1 MASFYLVVLATVL
14 TLVSV
19 TIAYLI
25 ARGRAADERVALKLA
40 EEQRTQAVEQAD
52 ALRAERDR
60 AQRQL
65 ADLSQ
70 AHTTALTERRTLDE
84 QLGRFSA
91 ELEATRSSLQQKEAD
106 VQRLCLDLQSEQGR
120 GEEAGRRLREDELSI
135 TELKTKESVLRSE
148 IQDLKTQLA
157 ELVMQKQALLE
168 QAATVQAV
176 RQELD
181 QTRSDNNR
189 LLEETLRAATNEML
203 KKSQAELVTK
213 AEATLNAANK
223 PVHDQLAEMDRQLKE
238 FSTTRIAAEATLN
251 QQLITLTEE
260 GQRTR
265 KETRALV
272 EALKKPQVRGS
283 WGEMH
288 LKRAV
293 EQAGLVERCD
303 FDTQV
308 HFADSEGSLRPD
320 MVIHLSG
327 GKHVV
332 VDAKVPMAA
341 FMSAI
346 EAVDET
352 DADRHWADHARQL
365 RQHVDALGSKEYF
378 RKVAASPEF
387 VVLFVPSDAF
397 LQPALVKEPTLHEYA
412 IAKNVL
418 IATPTSLIALLRTVA
433 FAWTQAA
440 LQDNLKQV
448 YELGRELYERLSVMG
463 GHLNTLGKS
472 LDRSV
477 KAYNDTVGSMEGRV
491 MVTARKFHTLRVV
504 ENQLVELKAVEQ
516 GTRPLGSPEL
526 VESAN
531 ATAGVR
537 AIPPA
542 PGTENGIAG

>member
-1 MASFYLVVLATVL
+1 MTSFYLVVLAIVL
-14 TLVSV
+14 ALVSAA
-19 TIAYLI
+19 IAYLI

-40 EEQRTQAVEQAD
+40 EEQRTQATEQAA

-84 QLGRFSA
+84 RLGRLGA
-91 ELEATRSSLQQKEAD
+91 ELEATRGSLQRKQAD
-106 VQRLCLDLQSEQGR
+106 AERLRVELQSEQAG
-120 GEEAGRRLREDELSI
+120 GAEAGRRIRDTELWI
-135 TELKTKESVLRSE
+135 TELKAKESVLRSE
-148 IQDLKTQLA
+148 IQDLKTQLT

-189 LLEETLRAATNEML
+189 LLEETLRAATNQML
-203 KKSQAELVTK
+203 KQSQVELVTK
-213 AEATLNAANK
+213 AEATLNAASK
-223 PVHDQLAEMDRQLKE
+223 PVRDQLAEMDRQLKE
-238 FSTTRIAAEATLN
+238 FSTTRVAAEATLSR
-251 QQLITLTEE
+251 QLLTLTEE

-320 MVIHLSG
+320 MLIHLSG

-332 VDAKVPMAA
+332 VDSKVPMAA

-352 DADRHWADHARQL
+352 EADRHWAHHARQL
-365 RQHVDALGSKEYF
+365 RQHVDALGGKEYF

-397 LQPALVKEPTLHEYA
+397 LQPALEKEPTLHEYA
-412 IAKNVL
+412 IARNVL

-433 FAWTQAA
+433 FAWTQGA

-448 YELGRELYERLSVMG
+448 YELGRELYDRLSVMG
-463 GHLNTLGKS
+463 GHLNTLGRS

-491 MVTARKFHTLRVV
+491 MVTARKFHTLKVV
-504 ENQLVELKAVEQ
+504 ESPLVELKAAEQ

-526 VESAN
+526 VESAS

-537 AIPPA
+537 AVPPA
-542 PGTENGIAG
+542 PGTENGLAG

>member
-1 MASFYLVVLATVL
+1 MTLFPVVLAIL
-14 TLVSV
+14 LMLLSA

-25 ARGRAADERVALKLA
+25 ARSRVADERLALKLA
-40 EEQRTQAVEQAD
+40 EEQRTQAAEQSA
-52 ALRAERDR
+52 ALRAERDKL
-60 AQRQL
+60 QRQL
-65 ADLSQ
+65 ADFNQ
-70 AHTTALTERRTLDE
+70 AYTTALTERRTLDE
-84 QLGRFSA
+84 RLGRLTA
-91 ELEATRSSLQQKEAD
+91 ELDATRNSLQRKAAD
-106 VQRLCLDLQSEQGR
+106 AERLRAELQAEQAR
-120 GEEAGRRLREDELSI
+120 GAEAGTRLRGSELAI
-135 TELKTKESVLRSE
+135 TELRAKESVLRSE

-157 ELVMQKQALLE
+157 ESAMQKQALLE

-176 RQELD
+176 RAELD
-181 QTRSDNNR
+181 QTRLDNNR
-189 LLEETLRAATNEML
+189 LLEETLRAATKEML
-203 KKSQAELVTK
+203 KQSQAELVTK
-213 AEATLNAANK
+213 AEATLSAASR
-223 PVHDQLAEMDRQLKE
+223 PVHEQLAEMDRQLKE
-238 FSTTRIAAEATLN
+238 FSTSRVAAEASLSR
-251 QQLITLTEE
+251 QLLTLTEE

-308 HFADSEGSLRPD
+308 HFADSEGALRPD
-320 MVIHLSG
+320 MLIHLSG

-332 VDAKVPMAA
+332 VDSKVPMAA

-346 EAVDET
+346 EAVDDTE
-352 DADRHWADHARQL
+352 AEKHWADHARQL
-365 RQHVDALGSKEYF
+365 RQHVDALGGKEYF
-378 RKVAASPEF
+378 RKVLSPEF

-397 LQPALVKEPTLHEYA
+397 LQPALEKEPTLLEYA
-412 IAKNVL
+412 SAKNVL

-448 YELGRELYERLSVMG
+448 YELGRELYERLSTMG
-463 GHLNTLGKS
+463 DHLNSLGRS

-477 KAYNDTVGSMEGRV
+477 KAYNDTVGSMERRV
-491 MVTARKFHTLRVV
+491 MVTARKFHTLKVV
-504 ENQLVELKAVEQ
+504 EGRLVELKAVEQ
-516 GTRPLGSPEL
+516 STRPLGTPEL
-526 VESAN
+526 GESAG
-531 ATAGVR
+531 AVADVR

-542 PGTENGIAG
+542 PDAADGLAG

>member
-1 MASFYLVVLATVL
+1 M
-14 TLVSV
+14 LVSA
-19 TIAYLI
+19 TIAYLV

-40 EEQRTQAVEQAD
+40 EEQRAQAAEQAA

-84 QLGRFSA
+84 RLGRLGA
-91 ELEATRSSLQQKEAD
+91 EVEATRSSLQRKAAD
-106 VQRLCLDLQSEQGR
+106 AERLRAELQAEQAR
-120 GEEAGRRLREDELSI
+120 GAEAGRLLRGTELSI
-135 TELKTKESVLRSE
+135 TELRARESVLRSE

-189 LLEETLRAATNEML
+189 LLEETLRAATNQML
-203 KKSQAELVTK
+203 KQSQAELVTK
-213 AEATLNAANK
+213 AEATLHAASK
-223 PVHDQLAEMDRQLKE
+223 PVRDQLAEMDRQLKA
-238 FSTTRIAAEATLN
+238 FSTTRVAAEATLS
-251 QQLITLTEE
+251 QQLLTLTEE
-260 GQRTR
+260 GRRTR

-320 MVIHLSG
+320 MLIHLSG

-332 VDAKVPMAA
+332 VDSKVPMAA
-341 FMSAI
+341 FMSAV
-346 EAVDET
+346 EADDET
-352 DADRHWADHARQL
+352 ETDRHWADHARQL
-365 RQHVDALGSKEYF
+365 RQHVDALGGKEYF

-397 LQPALVKEPTLHEYA
+397 LQPALEKEPTLLEYA

-463 GHLNTLGKS
+463 SHLNALGRS

-491 MVTARKFHTLRVV
+491 MVTARKFHTLKVV
-504 ENQLVELKAVEQ
+504 ESQLVELKAAEQ
-516 GTRPLGSPEL
+516 STRPLGSPEL
-526 VESAN
+526 VESAS
-531 ATAGVR
+531 ATTGVR

-542 PGTENGIAG
+542 PGTENGLAG

>member
-1 MASFYLVVLATVL
+1 MTTFSFVILTVALVLISA
-14 TLVSV
+14 

-25 ARGRAADERVALKLA
+25 ARSRAAAERARAQKQLA
-40 EEQRTQAVEQAD
+40 E
-52 ALRAERDR
+52 
-60 AQRQL
+60 
-65 ADLSQ
+65 LSR

-84 QLGRFSA
+84 RLGRLGA
-91 ELEATRSSLQQKEAD
+91 ELEATRRSLQQECAEA
-106 VQRLCLDLQSEQGR
+106 QRLRMQLQTEQTR
-120 GEEAGRRLREDELSI
+120 GAETGRRLRDTELSI
-135 TELKTKESVLRSE
+135 AELKARESVLRTE
-148 IQDLKTQLA
+148 IHELKTHLA
-157 ELVMQKQALLE
+157 ELLMQKQALLE

-181 QTRSDNNR
+181 QTRADNNR
-189 LLEETLRAATNEML
+189 LLEETLRAATTEL
-203 KKSQAELVTK
+203 LQKSQVELVTK
-213 AEATLNAANK
+213 AEATLSAASK
-223 PVHDQLAEMDRQLKE
+223 PVHAQLAEMDRQLKE
-238 FSTTRIAAEATLN
+238 FSTTRVAAEATLS
-251 QQLITLTEE
+251 QQLTTLTEE

-308 HFADSEGSLRPD
+308 HVADSESSFRPD
-320 MVIHLSG
+320 MVVHLSG

-346 EAVDET
+346 EATDEA

-365 RQHVDALGSKEYF
+365 RHHVDALGNKEYF
-378 RKVAASPEF
+378 RKIAASPEF

-397 LQPALVKEPTLHEYA
+397 LQPALEQEPTLLEYA
-412 IAKNVL
+412 SAKGVL
-418 IATPTSLIALLRTVA
+418 ITTPTSLIALLRTVA

-463 GHLNTLGKS
+463 GHLNTLGRS

-491 MVTARKFHTLRVV
+491 MVTARKFHTLKVV
-504 ENQLVELKAVEQ
+504 ESRLVELKAAEQ
-516 GTRPLGSPEL
+516 STRPLGSPEL
-526 VESAN
+526 LESAD
-531 ATAGVR
+531 ATTGVR
-537 AIPPA
+537 AIPPP
-542 PGTENGIAG
+542 PGTEDQIAG

>member
-1 MASFYLVVLATVL
+1 MTSFSLVVLAVVL
-14 TLVSV
+14 VLVSA

-25 ARGRAADERVALKLA
+25 SRSRAADERTALKLA
-40 EEQRTQAVEQAD
+40 EEQRSKVAEQAD

-60 AQRQL
+60 AQSQL
-65 ADLSQ
+65 ADVSR

-84 QLGRFSA
+84 QLGRLGA
-91 ELEATRSSLQQKEAD
+91 ELEATRRSLQREGTEA
-106 VQRLCLDLQSEQGR
+106 QRLRSQLQSEQSR
-120 GEEAGRRLREDELSI
+120 GAETGRRLRE
-135 TELKTKESVLRSE
+135 TELTIAELKAKESVLRSE
-148 IQDLKTQLA
+148 IQELKTQLA
-157 ELVMQKQALLE
+157 ELIMQKQALLE

-189 LLEETLRAATNEML
+189 LLEETLLAATNEML
-203 KKSQAELVTK
+203 KKSQVELVTK
-213 AEATLNAANK
+213 AEATLSAASK

-238 FSTTRIAAEATLN
+238 FSTTRVAAEATLS
-251 QQLITLTEE
+251 QQLNALTEE

-265 KETRALV
+265 RETRALV

-346 EAVDET
+346 EAT
-352 DADRHWADHARQL
+352 DDADTDRHWADHARQL
-365 RQHVDALGSKEYF
+365 RHHVDALASKEYF
-378 RKVAASPEF
+378 RKIAASPEF

-397 LQPALVKEPTLHEYA
+397 LQPALEKEPTLLEYA
-412 IAKNVL
+412 SAKSVL
-418 IATPTSLIALLRTVA
+418 ITTPTSLIALLRTVA

-448 YELGRELYERLSVMG
+448 YELGRELYERLSSMG
-463 GHLNTLGKS
+463 GHLNTLGRS

-491 MVTARKFHTLRVV
+491 MVTARKFHTLKVV
-504 ENQLVELKAVEQ
+504 ESQLVELKAAEQ
-516 GTRPLGSPEL
+516 STRPLGSPEL
-526 VESAN
+526 LESAN
-531 ATAGVR
+531 AAAGVR
-537 AIPPA
+537 AIPPP
-542 PGTENGIAG
+542 PGTEDQIAG

>member
-1 MASFYLVVLATVL
+1 MTSFYLVVLAIAL
-14 TLVSV
+14 TLVSA

-40 EEQRTQAVEQAD
+40 QEQRTQAAEQAD

-70 AHTTALTERRTLDE
+70 AHTAALTERRTLDE
-84 QLGRFSA
+84 QLGRLSA
-91 ELEATRSSLQQKEAD
+91 ELEATRSSLRREEAD
-106 VQRLCLDLQSEQGR
+106 AQRLQLELQSEQVR
-120 GEEAGRRLREDELSI
+120 GAEAGRRLRQTELSI
-135 TELKTKESVLRSE
+135 AELKAKESVLRAE

-168 QAATVQAV
+168 QAATVHAV

-189 LLEETLRAATNEML
+189 LLEETLRAATAEML

-213 AEATLNAANK
+213 AEATLNAASK
-223 PVHDQLAEMDRQLKE
+223 PVHDQLAAMDRQLKE
-238 FSTTRIAAEATLN
+238 FSTTRIAAEATMS
-251 QQLITLTEE
+251 QQLIVLTEE

-332 VDAKVPMAA
+332 VDSKVPMAA

-352 DADRHWADHARQL
+352 DADKHWADHARQL

-397 LQPALVKEPTLHEYA
+397 LQPALVKDPTLHEYA

-418 IATPTSLIALLRTVA
+418 IVTPTSLIALLRTVA

-440 LQDNLKQV
+440 LQDNLKEV
-448 YELGRELYERLSVMG
+448 YDLGRELYERLSVMG

-491 MVTARKFHTLRVV
+491 MVTARKFHTLKVV
-504 ENQLVELKAVEQ
+504 ESQLVELKAAEQ

>member
-1 MASFYLVVLATVL
+1 MSPIYLVVLAIVL
-14 TLVSV
+14 ILVSAA
-19 TIAYLI
+19 IAYLV

-40 EEQRTQAVEQAD
+40 EEQRTQAAEQANV
-52 ALRAERDR
+52 LRAERDR

-84 QLGRFSA
+84 QLGRLSA
-91 ELEATRSSLQQKEAD
+91 ELEATRSSLQRETVDA
-106 VQRLCLDLQSEQGR
+106 QRLQLELQAEQER
-120 GEEAGRRLREDELSI
+120 GAETDRRLHTAELSI
-135 TELKTKESVLRSE
+135 TELKAKESVLRGE
-148 IQDLKTQLA
+148 IQDLRTQVA
-157 ELVMQKQALLE
+157 ELIMQKQALLE
-168 QAATVQAV
+168 QAATVHAV

-189 LLEETLRAATNEML
+189 LLEETLRAATAEML

-213 AEATLNAANK
+213 AETTLNAASR
-223 PVHDQLAEMDRQLKE
+223 PVRDQLAEMDRQLKE
-238 FSTTRIAAEATLN
+238 FSTTRVAAEATLS

-332 VDAKVPMAA
+332 VDSKVPMAA

-346 EAVDET
+346 EAVDEAE
-352 DADRHWADHARQL
+352 ADGHWADHARQL
-365 RQHVDALGSKEYF
+365 RNHVDALGNKEYF

-397 LQPALVKEPTLHEYA
+397 LQPALEKEPTLHEYA

-491 MVTARKFHTLRVV
+491 MVTARKFHTLKVV
-504 ENQLVELKAVEQ
+504 ESQLVELKAAEQ
-516 GTRPLGSPEL
+516 ATRPLGSPEL

-531 ATAGVR
+531 ATAGIR

>member
-1 MASFYLVVLATVL
+1 MTSFYLVVLAIVL
-14 TLVSV
+14 VLVSAA
-19 TIAYLI
+19 IAYLI
-25 ARGRAADERVALKLA
+25 ARSRAADERVALKLA
-40 EEQRTQAVEQAD
+40 EEQRAQAAEQAA

-84 QLGRFSA
+84 RLGRLSA
-91 ELEATRSSLQQKEAD
+91 EVETTRSSLQRKAAD
-106 VQRLCLDLQSEQGR
+106 AERLRVELQAEQAR
-120 GEEAGRRLREDELSI
+120 GAEAGRRLRDTELSI
-135 TELKTKESVLRSE
+135 TELTARESVLRSE

-189 LLEETLRAATNEML
+189 LLEETLRAATNQML
-203 KKSQAELVTK
+203 KQSQAELVTQ
-213 AEATLNAANK
+213 AEATLSAASK
-223 PVHDQLAEMDRQLKE
+223 PVRDQLAEMDRQLKE
-238 FSTTRIAAEATLN
+238 FSTTRVAAEATLS

-308 HFADSEGSLRPD
+308 HFTDSEGSLRPD
-320 MVIHLSG
+320 MLIHLSG

-332 VDAKVPMAA
+332 VDSKVPMAA

-346 EAVDET
+346 EAVDEAE
-352 DADRHWADHARQL
+352 ADRHWADHARQL
-365 RQHVDALGSKEYF
+365 RQHVDALGGKEYF
-378 RKVAASPEF
+378 RKVATSPEF

-397 LQPALVKEPTLHEYA
+397 LQPALEKEPTLLEYA
-412 IAKNVL
+412 AGRNVL

-448 YELGRELYERLSVMG
+448 YELGRELYDRLSVMG
-463 GHLNTLGKS
+463 GHLNTLGRS

-491 MVTARKFHTLRVV
+491 MVTARKFHTLKVV
-504 ENQLVELKAVEQ
+504 ESQLVELKAAEQ
-516 GTRPLGSPEL
+516 STRPLGSPEL
-526 VESAN
+526 VESAS

-542 PGTENGIAG
+542 PGTENGLAG

>member
-1 MASFYLVVLATVL
+1 MLAIVLAL
-14 TLVSV
+14 ASA
-19 TIAYLI
+19 TIAYLV

-40 EEQRTQAVEQAD
+40 EEQRTQAAEQAA
-52 ALRAERDR
+52 ALRLERDR

-70 AHTTALTERRTLDE
+70 AHTAALTERRTLDE
-84 QLGRFSA
+84 RLGRLGA
-91 ELEATRSSLQQKEAD
+91 ELEATRGSLRRELAD
-106 VQRLCLDLQSEQGR
+106 AERLRVGLQSEQAR
-120 GEEAGRRLREDELSI
+120 GAEAGRRLRDAELSI
-135 TELKTKESVLRSE
+135 TALKAKEAVLCSE

-157 ELVMQKQALLE
+157 ESVMQKQALLE

-203 KKSQAELVTK
+203 KQSQVELVTK
-213 AEATLNAANK
+213 AEATLSAAGK
-223 PVHDQLAEMDRQLKE
+223 PVRDQLAEMDRQLKQ
-238 FSTTRIAAEATLN
+238 FSTTRVAAEATLS
-251 QQLITLTEE
+251 QQLATLTEE

-308 HFADSEGSLRPD
+308 HFADGEGSLRPD
-320 MVIHLSG
+320 MLIHLSG

-332 VDAKVPMAA
+332 VDSKVPMAA
-341 FMSAI
+341 FMAAI
-346 EAVDET
+346 EADDET
-352 DADRHWADHARQL
+352 EVDRHWADHARQL
-365 RQHVDALGSKEYF
+365 RQHVDALGGKEYF

-397 LQPALVKEPTLHEYA
+397 LQPALEKEPTLLEYA
-412 IAKNVL
+412 AGRNVL

-448 YELGRELYERLSVMG
+448 YELGRELYDRLSVMG
-463 GHLNTLGKS
+463 GHLNTLGRS

-491 MVTARKFHTLRVV
+491 MVTARKFHTLKVV
-504 ENQLVELKAVEQ
+504 ESQLVELKAAEQ
-516 GTRPLGSPEL
+516 STRPLGSPEL
-526 VESAN
+526 VESAS
-531 ATAGVR
+531 AMAGVR

-542 PGTENGIAG
+542 PATENGLAG

>member
-1 MASFYLVVLATVL
+1 MTSFYLVVLAIVL
-14 TLVSV
+14 ALASA

-40 EEQRTQAVEQAD
+40 QEQRTQAAQQA
-52 ALRAERDR
+52 AELRVERDR
-60 AQRQL
+60 VQRQL
-65 ADLSQ
+65 AEVSQ
-70 AHTTALTERRTLDE
+70 AHTASLTERRSLDE
-84 QLGRFSA
+84 RLGGLGA
-91 ELEATRSSLQQKEAD
+91 ELVATRSSLQRELAD
-106 VQRLCLDLQSEQGR
+106 AERLRVELQLEQTR
-120 GEEAGRRLREDELSI
+120 RAEAGRRLRDAELSI
-135 TELKTKESVLRSE
+135 TALKAKEAVLCSE

-157 ELVMQKQALLE
+157 ESVMQKQALLE

-203 KKSQAELVTK
+203 KQSQVELVTK
-213 AEATLNAANK
+213 AEATLSAAGK
-223 PVHDQLAEMDRQLKE
+223 PVRDQLAEMDRQLKQ
-238 FSTTRIAAEATLN
+238 FSTTRVAAEATLS
-251 QQLITLTEE
+251 QQLATLTEE

-308 HFADSEGSLRPD
+308 HFADGEGSLRPD
-320 MVIHLSG
+320 MLIHLSG

-332 VDAKVPMAA
+332 VDSKVPMAA
-341 FMSAI
+341 FMAAI
-346 EAVDET
+346 EADDET
-352 DADRHWADHARQL
+352 EVDRHWADHARQL
-365 RQHVDALGSKEYF
+365 RQHVDALGGKEYF

-397 LQPALVKEPTLHEYA
+397 LQPALEKEPTLLEYA
-412 IAKNVL
+412 AGRNVL

-448 YELGRELYERLSVMG
+448 YELGRELYDRLSVMG
-463 GHLNTLGKS
+463 GHLNTLGRS

-491 MVTARKFHTLRVV
+491 MVTARKFHTLKVV
-504 ENQLVELKAVEQ
+504 ESQLVELKAAEQ
-516 GTRPLGSPEL
+516 STRPLGSPEL
-526 VESAN
+526 VESAS
-531 ATAGVR
+531 AMAGVR

-542 PGTENGIAG
+542 PATENGLAG

>member
-1 MASFYLVVLATVL
+1 MTPFSLVVLAIVL
-14 TLVSV
+14 VLVSA

-25 ARGRAADERVALKLA
+25 ARSRAADERVALKLA
-40 EEQRTQAVEQAD
+40 EEQRAQAAEQAA

-84 QLGRFSA
+84 RLGRLGA
-91 ELEATRSSLQQKEAD
+91 EVEATRSSLQRKAAD
-106 VQRLCLDLQSEQGR
+106 AERLRAELQAEQAR
-120 GEEAGRRLREDELSI
+120 GAEAGRLLRGTELSI
-135 TELKTKESVLRSE
+135 TELRARESVLRSE

-189 LLEETLRAATNEML
+189 LLEETLRAATNQML
-203 KKSQAELVTK
+203 KQSQAELVTK
-213 AEATLNAANK
+213 AEATLSAASK
-223 PVHDQLAEMDRQLKE
+223 PVRDQLAEMDRQLKE
-238 FSTTRIAAEATLN
+238 FSTTRVAAEATLS

-320 MVIHLSG
+320 MLIHLSG

-332 VDAKVPMAA
+332 VDSKVPMAA
-341 FMSAI
+341 FMSAV
-346 EAVDET
+346 EADDET
-352 DADRHWADHARQL
+352 ETDRHWADHARQL
-365 RQHVDALGSKEYF
+365 RQHVDALGGKEYF

-397 LQPALVKEPTLHEYA
+397 LQPALEKEPALLEYA

-463 GHLNTLGKS
+463 SHLNALGRS

-491 MVTARKFHTLRVV
+491 MVTARKFHTLKVV
-504 ENQLVELKAVEQ
+504 ESQLVELKAAEQ
-516 GTRPLGSPEL
+516 STRPLGSPEL
-526 VESAN
+526 VESAS
-531 ATAGVR
+531 ATTGVR

-542 PGTENGIAG
+542 PGTENGLAG

>member
-1 MASFYLVVLATVL
+1 MTSFSLVVLAIVL
-14 TLVSV
+14 ALVSA
-19 TIAYLI
+19 TIAYLV
-25 ARGRAADERVALKLA
+25 ARGRAADERAALKLA
-40 EEQRTQAVEQAD
+40 EEQRTQAAEQAA
-52 ALRAERDR
+52 ALRLERDR

-70 AHTTALTERRTLDE
+70 AHTAALTERRTLDE
-84 QLGRFSA
+84 RLGRLGA
-91 ELEATRSSLQQKEAD
+91 ELEATRNSLRRELAD
-106 VQRLCLDLQSEQGR
+106 AERLRVGLQSEQAR
-120 GEEAGRRLREDELSI
+120 GAEAGRRLRDAELSI
-135 TELKTKESVLRSE
+135 TALKAKEAVLCSE

-157 ELVMQKQALLE
+157 ESVMQKQALLE

-203 KKSQAELVTK
+203 KQSQVELVTK
-213 AEATLNAANK
+213 AEATLSAAGK
-223 PVHDQLAEMDRQLKE
+223 PVRDQLAEMDRQLKE
-238 FSTTRIAAEATLN
+238 FSTTRVAAEATLS
-251 QQLITLTEE
+251 QQLATLTEE

-308 HFADSEGSLRPD
+308 HFADGEGSLRPD
-320 MVIHLSG
+320 MLIHLSG

-332 VDAKVPMAA
+332 VDSKVPMAA

-346 EAVDET
+346 EADDET
-352 DADRHWADHARQL
+352 EVDRHWADHARQL
-365 RQHVDALGSKEYF
+365 RQHVDALGGKEYF

-397 LQPALVKEPTLHEYA
+397 LQPALEKEPTLLEYA
-412 IAKNVL
+412 AGRNVL

-448 YELGRELYERLSVMG
+448 YELGRELYDRLSVMG
-463 GHLNTLGKS
+463 GHLNTLGRS

-491 MVTARKFHTLRVV
+491 MVTARKFHTLKVV
-504 ENQLVELKAVEQ
+504 ESQLVELKAAEQ
-516 GTRPLGSPEL
+516 STRPLGSPEL
-526 VESAN
+526 VESAS
-531 ATAGVR
+531 AMAGVR
-537 AIPPA
+537 AIPSA
-542 PGTENGIAG
+542 PGTENGLAG

>member
-1 MASFYLVVLATVL
+1 MTSFYLVVLAIVL
-14 TLVSV
+14 TLVSAM
-19 TIAYLI
+19 IAYLI

-40 EEQRTQAVEQAD
+40 EEQRTQAAEQAN
-52 ALRAERDR
+52 ALRAERDK

-91 ELEATRSSLQQKEAD
+91 ELEATRSSLKREEAD
-106 VQRLCLDLQSEQGR
+106 AQRLQLELQSEQTR
-120 GEEAGRRLREDELSI
+120 GAEVGRRLRETELSI
-135 TELKTKESVLRSE
+135 TELKAKESVLRSE

-203 KKSQAELVTK
+203 KKSQAELVTM
-213 AEATLNAANK
+213 AETTLNAASK
-223 PVHDQLAEMDRQLKE
+223 PVHDQLSEMDRQLKE

-251 QQLITLTEE
+251 QRLITLTEE

-308 HFADSEGSLRPD
+308 HFADNEGSLRPD

-332 VDAKVPMAA
+332 VDAKVPMSA

-504 ENQLVELKAVEQ
+504 ENQLVELKAAEQ

-531 ATAGVR
+531 AAAGVR
-537 AIPPA
+537 AISPT

>member
-1 MASFYLVVLATVL
+1 MTSFSLVVLAIVL
-14 TLVSV
+14 VLVGAA
-19 TIAYLI
+19 IAYLI
-25 ARGRAADERVALKLA
+25 ARSRAVDERVALKLS
-40 EEQRTQAVEQAD
+40 EEQRAQAAEQAA
-52 ALRAERDR
+52 ALRAERDK

-65 ADLSQ
+65 DDLSQ

-84 QLGRFSA
+84 QLGRLGA
-91 ELEATRSSLQQKEAD
+91 ELEAARNSLQRKEAD
-106 VQRLCLDLQSEQGR
+106 AERLRVALQSEQAR
-120 GEEAGRRLREDELSI
+120 GAEAGRRLRDTEDSI
-135 TELKTKESVLRSE
+135 IELKAKESVLRSE
-148 IQDLKTQLA
+148 IQDLKRQLA

-203 KKSQAELVTK
+203 KQSQAELVTK
-213 AEATLNAANK
+213 AEATLNAASK
-223 PVHDQLAEMDRQLKE
+223 PVRDQLAEMDRQLKE
-238 FSTTRIAAEATLN
+238 FSTTRVAAEATLS

-320 MVIHLSG
+320 MLIHLSG

-332 VDAKVPMAA
+332 VDSKVPMAA

-346 EAVDET
+346 EAVDEAE
-352 DADRHWADHARQL
+352 ADRHWADHARQL
-365 RQHVDALGSKEYF
+365 RQHVDALGGKEYW
-378 RKVAASPEF
+378 KVAASPEF

-397 LQPALVKEPTLHEYA
+397 LQPALEKEPTLLEYA
-412 IAKNVL
+412 SGKSVL
-418 IATPTSLIALLRTVA
+418 IATPTSLIALLRAVA

-448 YELGRELYERLSVMG
+448 YELGRELYDRLSVMG
-463 GHLNTLGKS
+463 GHLNTLGRS

-491 MVTARKFHTLRVV
+491 MVTARKFHALKVV
-504 ENQLVELKAVEQ
+504 ESPLVELKAAEQ
-516 GTRPLGSPEL
+516 STRPLGSPEL

-531 ATAGVR
+531 ATAAIR

-542 PGTENGIAG
+542 PGAENDLAG

>member
-1 MASFYLVVLATVL
+1 MTSFYVVVLAIVL
-14 TLVSV
+14 ALVSA

-25 ARGRAADERVALKLA
+25 ARGRAADERVALKFA
-40 EEQRTQAVEQAD
+40 EEQRTQATEQAA

-84 QLGRFSA
+84 RLGRLGA
-91 ELEATRSSLQQKEAD
+91 ELEATRSSLQRKQAD
-106 VQRLCLDLQSEQGR
+106 AERLRVELQSEQAR
-120 GEEAGRRLREDELSI
+120 GAEAGRRLRDTELGI
-135 TELKTKESVLRSE
+135 TELKAKESVLRSE
-148 IQDLKTQLA
+148 IQDLRTQLA

-189 LLEETLRAATNEML
+189 LLEETLRAATNQML
-203 KKSQAELVTK
+203 KQSQVELVTK
-213 AEATLNAANK
+213 AEATLNAASK

-238 FSTTRIAAEATLN
+238 FSTTRVAAEATLSR
-251 QQLITLTEE
+251 QLLTLTEE

-308 HFADSEGSLRPD
+308 HLADSEGSLRPD
-320 MVIHLSG
+320 MLIHLSG

-332 VDAKVPMAA
+332 VDSKVPMAA

-352 DADRHWADHARQL
+352 EADRHWADHARQL
-365 RQHVDALGSKEYF
+365 RQHVDALGGKEYF

-397 LQPALVKEPTLHEYA
+397 LQPALEKEPTLHEYA
-412 IAKNVL
+412 IARNVL

-448 YELGRELYERLSVMG
+448 YELGRELYDRLSVMG
-463 GHLNTLGKS
+463 GHLNTLGRS

-491 MVTARKFHTLRVV
+491 MVTARKFHTLKVV
-504 ENQLVELKAVEQ
+504 ESQLVELKAAEQ

-526 VESAN
+526 VESAS

-542 PGTENGIAG
+542 PGTETGLTG

>member
-1 MASFYLVVLATVL
+1 MTSFSLVVLAVVL
-14 TLVSV
+14 ALVSA
-19 TIAYLI
+19 TIAYLV

-40 EEQRTQAVEQAD
+40 EEQRTQAAEQAA
-52 ALRAERDR
+52 ALRIERDR

-70 AHTTALTERRTLDE
+70 AHTAALTERRTLDE
-84 QLGRFSA
+84 RLGRLGA
-91 ELEATRSSLQQKEAD
+91 ELEATRNSLRRELAD
-106 VQRLCLDLQSEQGR
+106 AERLRVGLQSEQAR
-120 GEEAGRRLREDELSI
+120 GAEAGRRLRDAELSI
-135 TELKTKESVLRSE
+135 TALKAKEAVLCSE

-157 ELVMQKQALLE
+157 ESVMQKQALLE

-203 KKSQAELVTK
+203 KQSQVELVTK
-213 AEATLNAANK
+213 AEATLSAAGK
-223 PVHDQLAEMDRQLKE
+223 PVRDQLAEMDRQLKE
-238 FSTTRIAAEATLN
+238 FSTTRVAAEATLS
-251 QQLITLTEE
+251 QQLATLTEE

-265 KETRALV
+265 RETRALV

-308 HFADSEGSLRPD
+308 HFADGEGSLRPD
-320 MVIHLSG
+320 MLIHLSG

-332 VDAKVPMAA
+332 VDSKVPMAA
-341 FMSAI
+341 FMAAI
-346 EAVDET
+346 EADDET
-352 DADRHWADHARQL
+352 EADRHWADHARQL
-365 RQHVDALGSKEYF
+365 RQHVDALGGKEYF

-397 LQPALVKEPTLHEYA
+397 LQPALEKEPTLLEYA
-412 IAKNVL
+412 AGRNVL

-448 YELGRELYERLSVMG
+448 YELGRELYDRLSVMG
-463 GHLNTLGKS
+463 GHLNTLGRS

-491 MVTARKFHTLRVV
+491 MVTARKFHTLKVV
-504 ENQLVELKAVEQ
+504 ESQLVELKAAEQ
-516 GTRPLGSPEL
+516 STRPLGSPEL
-526 VESAN
+526 VESAG
-531 ATAGVR
+531 AMAGVR

-542 PGTENGIAG
+542 PGTENGLAG

>member
-1 MASFYLVVLATVL
+1 MTSFSLVVLAIVL
-14 TLVSV
+14 ALVSA
-19 TIAYLI
+19 TIAYLV

-40 EEQRTQAVEQAD
+40 EEQRTQAAEQAA
-52 ALRAERDR
+52 ALRLERDR

-70 AHTTALTERRTLDE
+70 AHTAALTERRTLDE
-84 QLGRFSA
+84 RLGRLGA
-91 ELEATRSSLQQKEAD
+91 ELEATRNSLRLELAD
-106 VQRLCLDLQSEQGR
+106 AERMRVGLQSEQAR
-120 GEEAGRRLREDELSI
+120 GAEAGRRLRDAELSI
-135 TELKTKESVLRSE
+135 TALKAKEAVLCSE

-157 ELVMQKQALLE
+157 ESVMQKQALLE

-203 KKSQAELVTK
+203 KQSQVELVTK
-213 AEATLNAANK
+213 AEATLSAAGK
-223 PVHDQLAEMDRQLKE
+223 PVRDQLAEMDRQLKE
-238 FSTTRIAAEATLN
+238 FSTTRVAAEATLS
-251 QQLITLTEE
+251 QQLATLTEE

-308 HFADSEGSLRPD
+308 HFADGEGSLRPD
-320 MVIHLSG
+320 MLIHLSG

-332 VDAKVPMAA
+332 VDSKVPMAA

-346 EAVDET
+346 EADDET
-352 DADRHWADHARQL
+352 EVDRHWADHARQL
-365 RQHVDALGSKEYF
+365 RQHVDALGGKEYF

-397 LQPALVKEPTLHEYA
+397 LQPALEKEPTLLEYA
-412 IAKNVL
+412 AGRNVL

-448 YELGRELYERLSVMG
+448 YELGRELYDRLSVMG
-463 GHLNTLGKS
+463 GHLNTLGRS

-491 MVTARKFHTLRVV
+491 MVTARKFHTLKVV
-504 ENQLVELKAVEQ
+504 ESQLVELKAAEQ
-516 GTRPLGSPEL
+516 STRPLGSPEL
-526 VESAN
+526 VESAG
-531 ATAGVR
+531 AMAGVR

-542 PGTENGIAG
+542 PGTENGLAG

>member
-1 MASFYLVVLATVL
+1 MNSVYVVASTIVL
-14 TLVSV
+14 TLVSATV
-19 TIAYLI
+19 AYLI
-25 ARGRAADERVALKLA
+25 ARSRTAQESAALKLA
-40 EEQRTQAVEQAD
+40 EEQRKQATEQAN

-60 AQRQL
+60 AQVQV
-65 ADLSQ
+65 AELSR

-84 QLGRFSA
+84 QLGRLGA
-91 ELEATRSSLQQKEAD
+91 ELEATRTSLQRKEAD
-106 VQRLCLDLQSEQGR
+106 AQRLYLELQAEQGR
-120 GEEAGRRLREDELSI
+120 GAETSRRLCETELSI
-135 TELKTKESVLRSE
+135 AELKAKESVLRTE
-148 IQDLKTQLA
+148 IQELKTQLA
-157 ELVMQKQALLE
+157 ELLMQKQALLE

-181 QTRSDNNR
+181 QTRADNNR
-189 LLEETLRAATNEML
+189 LLGETLRAATTEML
-203 KKSQAELVTK
+203 KKSQDELVTK
-213 AEATLNAANK
+213 AEATLNAASK
-223 PVHDQLAEMDRQLKE
+223 PVRDQLAEMDRQLKE
-238 FSTTRIAAEATLN
+238 FSTTRVAAEATLN

-308 HFADSEGSLRPD
+308 HFADSEGALRPD

-332 VDAKVPMAA
+332 VDSKVPMAA
-341 FMSAI
+341 FMAAI
-346 EAVDET
+346 EAVDEAQ
-352 DADRHWADHARQL
+352 ADKHWVDHARQL
-365 RQHVDALGSKEYF
+365 RQHVNALGSKEYF
-378 RKVAASPEF
+378 RTVAASPEF

-397 LQPALVKEPTLHEYA
+397 LQPALEREPTLQEYA
-412 IAKNVL
+412 ISKNVL

-491 MVTARKFHTLRVV
+491 MVTARKFHTLKVV
-504 ENQLVELKAVEQ
+504 ESQLVELKAAEQ
-516 GTRPLGSPEL
+516 AARPLGSPEL

-531 ATAGVR
+531 ATAGIR

-542 PGTENGIAG
+542 PGVENGIAG

>member
-1 MASFYLVVLATVL
+1 MLAPASA
-14 TLVSV
+14 
-19 TIAYLI
+19 TIAYLV

-40 EEQRTQAVEQAD
+40 EEQRTQAAEQAA
-52 ALRAERDR
+52 ALRIERDR
-60 AQRQL
+60 VQRQL

-70 AHTTALTERRTLDE
+70 AHTAALTERRTLDE
-84 QLGRFSA
+84 RLGRLGA
-91 ELEATRSSLQQKEAD
+91 ELEATRGSLRRELAD
-106 VQRLCLDLQSEQGR
+106 AERLRVGLQSEQAR
-120 GEEAGRRLREDELSI
+120 GAEAGRRLRDAELSI
-135 TELKTKESVLRSE
+135 SALKAKEAVLCSE

-157 ELVMQKQALLE
+157 ESVMQKQALLE

-203 KKSQAELVTK
+203 KQSQVELVTK
-213 AEATLNAANK
+213 AEATLNAVGK
-223 PVHDQLAEMDRQLKE
+223 PVHDQLAEMDRQLKQ
-238 FSTTRIAAEATLN
+238 FSTTRVAAEATLS
-251 QQLITLTEE
+251 QQLATLTEE

-308 HFADSEGSLRPD
+308 HFADGEGSLRPD
-320 MVIHLSG
+320 MLIHLSG

-332 VDAKVPMAA
+332 VDSKVPMAA
-341 FMSAI
+341 FMAAI
-346 EAVDET
+346 EADDEAE
-352 DADRHWADHARQL
+352 ADRHWADHARQL
-365 RQHVDALGSKEYF
+365 RQHVDALGGKEYF

-397 LQPALVKEPTLHEYA
+397 LQPALEKEPTLLEYA
-412 IAKNVL
+412 AGRNVL
-418 IATPTSLIALLRTVA
+418 IATPTSLIALLRSVA

-448 YELGRELYERLSVMG
+448 YELGRELYDRLSVMG
-463 GHLNTLGKS
+463 GHLNTLGRS

-491 MVTARKFHTLRVV
+491 MVTARKFHTLKVV
-504 ENQLVELKAVEQ
+504 ESQLVELKAAEQ
-516 GTRPLGSPEL
+516 STRPLGSPEL
-526 VESAN
+526 VESAS
-531 ATAGVR
+531 AMAGVR
-537 AIPPA
+537 AIPPTPA
-542 PGTENGIAG
+542 AENGLAG

>member
-1 MASFYLVVLATVL
+1 MLA
-14 TLVSV
+14 LVSA

-25 ARGRAADERVALKLA
+25 ARGRAADERVALKFA
-40 EEQRTQAVEQAD
+40 EEQRTQATEQAA

-84 QLGRFSA
+84 RLGRLGA
-91 ELEATRSSLQQKEAD
+91 ELEATRSSLQRKQAD
-106 VQRLCLDLQSEQGR
+106 AERLRVELQSEQAR
-120 GEEAGRRLREDELSI
+120 GAEAGRRLRDTELGI
-135 TELKTKESVLRSE
+135 TELKAKESVLRSE
-148 IQDLKTQLA
+148 IQDLRTQLA

-189 LLEETLRAATNEML
+189 LLEETLRAATNQML
-203 KKSQAELVTK
+203 KQSQVELVTK
-213 AEATLNAANK
+213 AEATLNAASK

-238 FSTTRIAAEATLN
+238 FSTTRVAAEATLSR
-251 QQLITLTEE
+251 QLLTLTEE

-308 HFADSEGSLRPD
+308 HLADSEGSLRPD
-320 MVIHLSG
+320 MLIHLSG

-332 VDAKVPMAA
+332 VDSKVPMAA

-352 DADRHWADHARQL
+352 EADRHWADHARQL
-365 RQHVDALGSKEYF
+365 RQHVDALGGKEYF

-397 LQPALVKEPTLHEYA
+397 LQPALEKEPTLHEYA
-412 IAKNVL
+412 IARNVL

-448 YELGRELYERLSVMG
+448 YELGRELYDRLSVMG
-463 GHLNTLGKS
+463 GHLNTLGRS

-491 MVTARKFHTLRVV
+491 MVTARKFHTLKVV
-504 ENQLVELKAVEQ
+504 ESQLVELKAAEQ

-526 VESAN
+526 VESAS

-542 PGTENGIAG
+542 PGTETGLTG

>member
-1 MASFYLVVLATVL
+1 MLV
-14 TLVSV
+14 LVSA
-19 TIAYLI
+19 TIAYLV
-25 ARGRAADERVALKLA
+25 ARGRAADDRVALKLA
-40 EEQRTQAVEQAD
+40 QEQRTQAAEQAA
-52 ALRAERDR
+52 ALRVERDR
-60 AQRQL
+60 VRRQL
-65 ADLSQ
+65 AELSQ
-70 AHTTALTERRTLDE
+70 AHTAALTERRTLDE
-84 QLGRFSA
+84 RLGRLDA
-91 ELEATRSSLQQKEAD
+91 ELVATRSTLQRELAD
-106 VQRLCLDLQSEQGR
+106 AERLRVELRSEQGR
-120 GEEAGRRLREDELSI
+120 GAEAGRRLRDTELSI
-135 TELKTKESVLRSE
+135 TALKAKESVLCSE

-181 QTRSDNNR
+181 RTRVENNR

-203 KKSQAELVTK
+203 KQSQVELVTK
-213 AEATLNAANK
+213 AEAALNAVGK

-238 FSTTRIAAEATLN
+238 FSTTRVAAEATLS
-251 QQLITLTEE
+251 QQLATLTEE

-293 EQAGLVERCD
+293 EQAGLVDRCD

-308 HFADSEGSLRPD
+308 HFADTEGSLRPD
-320 MVIHLSG
+320 MLIHLSG

-332 VDAKVPMAA
+332 VDSKVPMAA
-341 FMSAI
+341 FMAAI
-346 EAVDET
+346 EADDEAE
-352 DADRHWADHARQL
+352 ADRHWADHARQL
-365 RQHVDALGSKEYF
+365 RQHVDALGGKEYF

-397 LQPALVKEPTLHEYA
+397 LQPALEKEPTLLEYA
-412 IAKNVL
+412 VGRNVL

-448 YELGRELYERLSVMG
+448 YELGRELYDRLSAMG
-463 GHLNTLGKS
+463 GHLNTLGRS

-491 MVTARKFHTLRVV
+491 MVTARKFHTLKVV
-504 ENQLVELKAVEQ
+504 ESQLVELKAAEQ
-516 GTRPLGSPEL
+516 STRPLGSPEL
-526 VESAN
+526 VESAG
-531 ATAGVR
+531 AMAAVR

-542 PGTENGIAG
+542 PGTENGLAG

>member
-1 MASFYLVVLATVL
+1 MTSFYLVVLAIVL
-14 TLVSV
+14 VLVSAA
-19 TIAYLI
+19 IAYLV
-25 ARGRAADERVALKLA
+25 ARSRAADEHVALKLA
-40 EEQRTQAVEQAD
+40 EEQRAQAAEQAA

-84 QLGRFSA
+84 RLGRLSA
-91 ELEATRSSLQQKEAD
+91 EVETTRSSLQRKAAD
-106 VQRLCLDLQSEQGR
+106 AERLRVELQAEQAR
-120 GEEAGRRLREDELSI
+120 GAEAGRRLRDTELSI
-135 TELKTKESVLRSE
+135 TELTARESVLRSE

-189 LLEETLRAATNEML
+189 LLEETLRAATNQML
-203 KKSQAELVTK
+203 KQSQAELVNK
-213 AEATLNAANK
+213 AEATLHAAGK
-223 PVHDQLAEMDRQLKE
+223 PVRDQLAEMDRQLKE
-238 FSTTRIAAEATLN
+238 FSTTRVAAEATLS
-251 QQLITLTEE
+251 QQLATLTEE

-308 HFADSEGSLRPD
+308 HFTDSEGSLRPD
-320 MVIHLSG
+320 MLIHLSG

-332 VDAKVPMAA
+332 VDSKVPMAA

-346 EAVDET
+346 EAVDEAE
-352 DADRHWADHARQL
+352 ADRHWADHARQL
-365 RQHVDALGSKEYF
+365 RQHVDALGGKEYF

-397 LQPALVKEPTLHEYA
+397 LQPALEKEPTLLEYA
-412 IAKNVL
+412 AGRNVL

-448 YELGRELYERLSVMG
+448 YELGRELYDRLSVMG
-463 GHLNTLGKS
+463 GHLNTLGRS

-491 MVTARKFHTLRVV
+491 MVTARKFHTLKVV
-504 ENQLVELKAVEQ
+504 ESQLVELKAAEQ
-516 GTRPLGSPEL
+516 STRPLGSPEL
-526 VESAN
+526 VESAS
-531 ATAGVR
+531 AMAGVR

-542 PGTENGIAG
+542 PGTENGLAG

>member
-1 MASFYLVVLATVL
+1 MTSFYLVVLAIVL
-14 TLVSV
+14 VLVSAA
-19 TIAYLI
+19 IAYLI
-25 ARGRAADERVALKLA
+25 ARSRAADEHVALKLA
-40 EEQRTQAVEQAD
+40 EEQRAQAAEQAA

-84 QLGRFSA
+84 RLGRLSA
-91 ELEATRSSLQQKEAD
+91 EVETTRSSLQRKAAD
-106 VQRLCLDLQSEQGR
+106 AERLRVELQAEQAR
-120 GEEAGRRLREDELSI
+120 GAEAGRRLRDTELSI
-135 TELKTKESVLRSE
+135 TELTARESVLRSE

-181 QTRSDNNR
+181 QTRSDSNR
-189 LLEETLRAATNEML
+189 LLEETLRAATNQML
-203 KKSQAELVTK
+203 KQSQAELVTQ
-213 AEATLNAANK
+213 AEATLSAASK
-223 PVHDQLAEMDRQLKE
+223 PVHDQLAEMDRQLKQ
-238 FSTTRIAAEATLN
+238 FSTTRVAAEATLS
-251 QQLITLTEE
+251 QQLATLTEE

-308 HFADSEGSLRPD
+308 HFTDSEGSLRPD
-320 MVIHLSG
+320 MLIHLSG

-332 VDAKVPMAA
+332 VDSKVPMAA

-346 EAVDET
+346 EAVDEAE
-352 DADRHWADHARQL
+352 ADRHWADHARQL
-365 RQHVDALGSKEYF
+365 RQHVDALGGKEYF

-397 LQPALVKEPTLHEYA
+397 LQPALEKEPTLLEYA
-412 IAKNVL
+412 AGRNVL

-448 YELGRELYERLSVMG
+448 YELGRELYDRLSVMG
-463 GHLNTLGKS
+463 GHLNTLGRS

-491 MVTARKFHTLRVV
+491 MVTARKFHTLKVV
-504 ENQLVELKAVEQ
+504 ESQLVELKAAEQ
-516 GTRPLGSPEL
+516 STRPLGSPEL
-526 VESAN
+526 VESAS
-531 ATAGVR
+531 AMAGVR

-542 PGTENGIAG
+542 PGTENGLAG